1 MNKMLPLLLLSF
13 GLLTACGTKP
23 VNNTRIQSPE
33 AQDHRRAT
41 YDDFVARRTLE
52 LQQMGGRFKDEGAA
66 SEKALEEAK
75 ARFGDVPADWST
87 TWAWGK
93 DAGKVEKQAELN
105 GQLDKLAHPKA
116 TE

>member
-1 MNKMLPLLLLSF
+1 MNKVLPLLLLCL

-23 VNNTRIQSPE
+23 VNTTRVQSPE
-33 AQDHRRAT
+33 AQDRRRAT

-52 LQQMGGRFKDEGAA
+52 LQQMGGPFKKEGAA
-66 SEKALEEAK
+66 RDKALEEAT

-93 DAGKVEKQAELN
+93 DAGKAQKQAELN
-105 GQLDKLAHPKA
+105 AQLDKLAHPKA
-116 TE
+116 AE